1 MSAGTPAEDY
11 TLKREEVAYTA
22 YLERMVLLLSKRIIW
37 TLKEG
42 SLTFSFLSHS
52 KF

>member
-1 MSAGTPAEDY
+1 MSAANPEDY

-22 YLERMVLLLSKRIIW
+22 YLERMVLLMSKRIIW

-42 SLTFSFLSHS
+42 FFGSFLLI
-52 KF
+52 